1 MKYTYTA
8 LFTPTEDGQELY
20 CRVPDLPGC
29 VTTGDNIDDAIEMIT
44 DAASGWLVVAEDEGN
59 EIPTATPQHQLD
71 IPENATCS
79 IIRIDTFAYRAA
91 TDTRSVRKNV
101 SLPAWMATLAEK
113 RGVNCSQVLQDGL
126 ARILDNPPLT
136 PTR

>member
-1 MKYTYTA
+1 MKYIYTA
-8 LFTPTEDGQELY
+8 TFVPNEDGTKFY

-29 VTTGDNIDDAIEMIT
+29 ITTGDTIDDAIEMIT

-59 EIPTATPQHQLD
+59 EIPAATPQHELD
-71 IPENATCS
+71 IPENAICS

-91 TDTRSVRKNV
+91 TDTRAVRKNV

-126 ARILDNPPLT
+126 AQLLNGNHVR
-136 PTR
+136 